1 MTPHHLTE
9 RTTRRPTK
17 TSRVERG
24 ADRVK
29 KTLGPWTGPGPA
41 PILLPMSSSD
51 ATAAT
56 GEKRVPPAPVIVV
69 IVYVG
74 LWAVSFVVLGIGL
87 AVAGG
92 EPAVALLALGGLVPG
107 AAALGLWQ
115 GNRGARVVA
124 ILLFG
129 VVLGLLLL
137 AVPRSSRAWFA
148 PDLYP
153 DDLDDL
159 DDLDDEAPGLTD
171 KA

>member
-1 MTPHHLTE
+1 
-9 RTTRRPTK
+9 
-17 TSRVERG
+17 
-24 ADRVK
+24 
-29 KTLGPWTGPGPA
+29 
-41 PILLPMSSSD
+41 MSSSD
-51 ATAAT
+51 ATGET
-56 GEKRVPPAPVIVV
+56 GGKRVPPAPVIVA

-87 AVAGG
+87 AIAGG
-92 EPAVALLALGGLVPG
+92 EPAAALLALGGLVPG
-107 AAALGLWQ
+107 ATALGLWQ

-137 AVPRSSRAWFA
+137 AVPWSSRAWFT

-159 DDLDDEAPGLTD
+159 DLDDLDDGAPGLPD